1 MIWWSRAGSPPARAG
16 RTIPNPESTE
26 SRWDHPR
33 SRGKDPPMDRMNAML
48 SGSPPLARERLFPCN
63 GEFHKIRIT
72 PARAGKT
79 FQVPISSHGLRGSPP
94 LARERHAV
102 HLTVPGSPPLARE
115 RRIIPIRR
123 DPVSGITPARA
134 GKTIIQGEMTLFDRD
149 HPRSRGKDFKVFSP
163 SSDELG
169 SPPLA
174 RERLRPRPIA
184 PVVVGITPA
193 RAGKTNYRPIQSL

>member
-1 MIWWSRAGSPPARAG
+1 M
-16 RTIPNPESTE
+16 
-26 SRWDHPR
+26 
-33 SRGKDPPMDRMNAML
+33 
-48 SGSPPLARERLFPCN
+48 
-63 GEFHKIRIT
+63 
-72 PARAGKT
+72 
-79 FQVPISSHGLRGSPP
+79 
-94 LARERHAV
+94 
-102 HLTVPGSPPLARE
+102 PGSPPLARE

-174 RERLRPRPIA
+174 RERRIYYSGAWKGGGITPARAGKTLYCTLVPTAYEDHPRSRGKDSRPRCWCRPRMGSPPLARERLRPRPIA

-193 RAGKTNYRPIQSL
+193 RAGKTSPASSQRPRSWDHPRSRGKDTF